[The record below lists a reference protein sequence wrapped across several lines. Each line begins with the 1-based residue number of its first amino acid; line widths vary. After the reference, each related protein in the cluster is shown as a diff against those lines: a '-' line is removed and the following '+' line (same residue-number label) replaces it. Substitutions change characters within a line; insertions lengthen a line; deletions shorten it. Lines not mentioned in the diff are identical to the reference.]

1 MSTVIEG
8 GFLEETECCDDSEP
22 IPFKFKY
29 FFTKDPCKKC
39 LVRPAC
45 NTICEPRYALRDQRQ
60 SIRWWKDKM
69 IRRIKK
75 VCFKSLDISF
85 ISLWIA
91 VGLLAILFW
100 TGGCRQVNQERAEQY
115 YDQHVKNF
123 PEENK

>member
-60 SIRWWKDKM
+60 SIRWWKDKW
-69 IRRIKK
+69 KK
-75 VCFKSLDISF
+75 RFRLHFEFSSFCFVV
-85 ISLWIA
+85 A
-91 VGLLAILFW
+91 ALLFVLMMS
-100 TGGCRQVNQERAEQY
+100 GMGCRQVNQERAEQY